1 MDISQNV
8 LLSTHTTLRVGG
20 PAHLLFELV
29 VKEQLPELSEWL
41 CREALP
47 FVVVGGGSNILFAEK
62 GFAGLVI
69 KNKLRGVDFVEQP
82 DGSIF
87 LTAAA
92 GESLDK
98 VVVETVEKGCW
109 GLENLSA
116 IPGTVGATPVQ
127 NVGAY
132 GVEVADLIEKVEAL
146 HLPTGE
152 QKSFSR
158 ADCHFGYRDS
168 FFKTTAGQSY
178 LITSVTFRLSKT
190 PQPKLGYADLQ
201 KTFADQTAPSLSEIR
216 RAVINIR
223 TQKFPDLTQ
232 VGTAGSFFKNP
243 VLAKA
248 EAETLLKNFPDLP
261 HYPTADGLI
270 KISLGFVL
278 DKICGLKGFRQ
289 GKIELFSKQALV
301 LVNYGHDNT
310 AEVKNFVRLVQEQV
324 FAKTKL
330 VIEPE
335 VRFLGDDE

>member
-8 LLSTHTTLRVGG
+8 LLSTKTTLRTGG
-20 PAHLLFELV
+20 PARFLFELIAE
-29 VKEQLPELSEWL
+29 EQLLELSEWL
-41 CREALP
+41 RSENLP

-62 GFAGLVI
+62 GFAGVVI
-69 KNKLRGVDFVEQP
+69 KNELRGVDFLEQS
-82 DGSIF
+82 DGSVF
-87 LTAAA
+87 LTVAA
-92 GESLDK
+92 GESLDE
-98 VVVETVEKGCW
+98 VVGQAVEKGYW

-132 GVEVADLIEKVEAL
+132 GVEVSSLIEKVEAFY
-146 HLPTGE
+146 LPTGA
-152 QKSFSR
+152 QKIFSQ

-168 FFKTTAGQSY
+168 FFKTTAGQNY

-190 PQPKLGYADLQ
+190 PQPKLNYTDLQ
-201 KTFADQTAPSLSEIR
+201 KNFANQTPGLSEIR
-216 RAVINIR
+216 QAVINIR
-223 TQKFPDLTQ
+223 AEKFPDLTQ

-248 EAETLLKNFPDLP
+248 EAEELLKKFPDLP
-261 HYPTADGLI
+261 HYSATEGLI

-289 GKIELFSKQALV
+289 GEVELFSKQALV

-310 AEVKNFVRLVQEQV
+310 VEVKDFVRLVQERV

-330 VIEPE
+330 MIEPE